1 MHRRDH
7 ARTRR
12 PRAIGAPLALA
23 SLVILGAACSLPAV
37 VLPAVKDPATT
48 TTTAPPTDCPLTGA
62 PAPPGGVPQRPA
74 LAVKVDNYPDARPQS
89 GLDQADVVFEEP
101 VEGAITR
108 YVAIFQCQSPPQV
121 GPIRSARNI
130 DIGILGQL
138 GHPLLV
144 SVGGIPPVLDNI
156 ENSPI
161 TYFDMRTHPSVELN
175 PPGRFAPYD
184 TYATGASLWGLDPSD
199 TTPPAPLFTYSA
211 ATPEGTPAQ
220 TVAIPFSSTS
230 NVVWRYDPALREFQ
244 RYYGTDPDLLA
255 DGTQDAA
262 TNVIVQFVQLTY
274 GPWVENSEGGL
285 EVQANLSMG
294 ASGNAEVFR
303 DGVETAGTWRRSALG
318 QPTQFLSTSGVPID
332 LAPGTTWVELV
343 PDTVSVTTSAP

>member
-1 MHRRDH
+1 MHRPH
-7 ARTRR
+7 HPNAKR
-12 PRAIGAPLALA
+12 PRALGAFLALA
-23 SLVILGAACSLPAV
+23 SLALGGAACSLPAI
-37 VLPAVKDPATT
+37 VLPAVKDPA
-48 TTTAPPTDCPLTGA
+48 PPTPALQATCPLTGA
-62 PAPPGGVPQRPA
+62 PAPPGGVPRRSA
-74 LAVKVDNYPDARPQS
+74 LAVKIDNYPQARPQS

-108 YVAIFQCQSPPQV
+108 YVAIFQCQSPPQA

-161 TYFDMRTHPSVELN
+161 TYFDLRTHPTVSQN

-184 TYATGASLWGLDPSD
+184 TYSIPASLWGLDPTD

-211 ATPEGTPAQ
+211 SAPNGAPAQ
-220 TVAIPFSSTS
+220 TVAIPFSGTS
-230 NVVWRYDPALREFQ
+230 NVVWHYDPALHEFQ
-244 RYYGTDPDLLA
+244 RYYGTAPDLLA
-255 DGTQDAA
+255 DGTQNAA
-262 TNVIVQFVQLTY
+262 TNLIVQFVQLTY

-285 EVQANLSMG
+285 EVQANLYTG

-303 DGVETAGTWRRSALG
+303 DGVETAGTWHRSALG
-318 QPTQFLSTSGVPID
+318 QPTEFVSTSGAPIN
-332 LAPGTTWVELV
+332 LAPGPTWVELV
-343 PDTVSVTTSAP
+343 PDTVSVTTGAP